1 MCRLKLHLFSIS
13 LVNLAIHPLRKLTMV
28 LLKVTHGICS
38 KTVVYIYIYAFSR
51 RFYPKQLTVL
61 VIQKTFYIYIY
72 AFSRR
77 FYPKRLTIAFR
88 LYIFIITCVPWE
100 SNPQP
105 FAQLTQCSTTEPHR
119 NTTLLLYNTTVQ
131 FYNTFTL
138 LKPWRFKFSGDLY
151 LCIYSVFVFVLWS
164 MVWCIIL
171 FNKKKE
177 SEKIFPNPLGKS
189 NLNQVIRVPNQ
200 MICEPAPK
208 SCTEVTTWIVIY
220 EPGTHFY
227 LNQIIR
233 DTCSE
238 VPIWMKRFITFSE
251 VLT

>member
-51 RFYPKQLTVL
+51 RFYPKLTVL
-61 VIQKTFYIYIY
+61 VIQKTFY
-72 AFSRR
+72 
-77 FYPKRLTIAFR
+77 
-88 LYIFIITCVPWE
+88 
-100 SNPQP
+100 
-105 FAQLTQCSTTEPHR
+105 
-119 NTTLLLYNTTVQ
+119 
-131 FYNTFTL
+131 NTFTL
-138 LKPWRFKFSGDLY
+138 LKPARFKFSGDLY

-238 VPIWMKRFITFSE
+238 VPIWIKRFITFSE